1 MTDERGR
8 GVGTKYDCRWGLA
21 IGQAL
26 VEGIIE
32 GLTATG
38 RLPSPSPRRRAQAYL
53 NTRRTDQRRARRM
66 DGLSSVRSHMS
77 SLILALM
84 AAELIEETEGAG
96 LLNADYGDE
105 SND

>member
-1 MTDERGR
+1 M
-8 GVGTKYDCRWGLA
+8 GTRYDSQWYSA
-21 IGQAL
+21 IGQAA

-32 GLTATG
+32 GLG
-38 RLPSPSPRRRAQAYL
+38 LPSPSPRRRAQAYL

-66 DGLSSVRSHMS
+66 DRLSSVRSHMS
-77 SLILALM
+77 FDLILALM